1 MGMMEDPV
9 TGEHVRI
16 HLPRKP
22 RYALETAISG
32 QFRARNEST
41 DAVPPLDRV
50 ERIYLLTWLRD
61 KAVVI
66 RHGAPGAPW
75 EIPVAVLGGGTADV
89 GDTAPPAPAKGGAKD
104 LDTWIKHL
112 TSDLWQIRIRS
123 WYQASR
129 LALTA
134 NHDAQD
140 ATPGSVRYW
149 LFLCATASHLDDLPD
164 DADWARRSIIRR
176 EFTQLLRSHY
186 AEFNDILNA
195 AHDGYLIRQAQ
206 G

>member
-16 HLPRKP
+16 REPRKP

-32 QFRARNEST
+32 QYRARNEPT
-41 DAVPPLDRV
+41 NEVPPLDRV
-50 ERIYLLTWLRD
+50 ERIYLLTWLGE

-66 RHGAPGAPW
+66 RHGGPGAPW
-75 EIPVAVLGGGTADV
+75 EVPIAVLGGSTGGV
-89 GDTAPPAPAKGGAKD
+89 GDAATGGAKA
-104 LDTWIKHL
+104 LDAWIKTL
-112 TSDLWQIRIRS
+112 AQDLWQIRVAS

-129 LALTA
+129 LELTA
-134 NHDAQD
+134 NHDARD

-149 LFLCATASHLDDLPD
+149 LFLCATASRLDALPE
-164 DADWARRSIIRR
+164 DADWARRSITRR
-176 EFTQLLRSHY
+176 DFTKVLRNQYGEFD
-186 AEFNDILNA
+186 EILDA